1 MLSAPSLKFLLVL
14 LAACAQPL
22 SADLLLNGGVDIVG
36 SNGNP
41 AVTSGGSGGS
51 AAQSWIQ
58 YTVVPLSTITSQ
70 LLPTTDPFGSGM
82 MIDISTTAGFYAPAS
97 QGNGFYQHF
106 TTVPAAVFTFDI
118 YVVSGTV
125 TGGLVLT
132 TGPFA
137 QANHYSSASWQQV
150 SQTINSPVNE
160 VAFED
165 LVAGAGAEFY
175 LDNLQVL
182 QVAPEPGTWAL
193 LLIACACFFL
203 VESVCPCSA
212 GGLRRR

>member
-1 MLSAPSLKFLLVL
+1 MIATFFRAIAL
-14 LAACAQPL
+14 LAAAGAPL
-22 SADLLLNGGVDIVG
+22 SADLLLNGGVDLVG
-36 SNGNP
+36 SSGNP
-41 AVTSGGSGGS
+41 ATGPGGA

-58 YTVVPLSTITSQ
+58 YTVVPGSTVTSQ
-70 LLPTTDPFGSGM
+70 LLATADPFGSGQ
-82 MIDISTTAGFYAPAS
+82 MIDISTNAGYYAPAS

-106 TTVPAAVFTFDI
+106 TAVPGAVFTFDI

-137 QANHYSSASWQQV
+137 QANHYTVTGSWQQV
-150 SQTINSPVNE
+150 TQTINSPVNE

-165 LVAGAGAEFY
+165 LANGVGAEFE

-182 QVAPEPGTWAL
+182 QTAPEPASWTL
-193 LLIACACFFL
+193 LLVACLGVA
-203 VESVCPCSA
+203 A
-212 GGLRRR
+212 LRRLHC